1 MRWADK
7 GAHGVWVV
15 CPCASDRF
23 QHLDSWFLFFFFL
36 LRCFTADCRH
46 RRHSAARSDAGRCPA
61 GHRNPARPE
70 AHVSVSACNRNRGDA
85 TAVRPFS
92 LSIGLL
98 APLIVRA
105 RAARPQGNSR
115 GCRVLGRHGGL
126 QMLADVSACL
136 HHITSRQPPHT
147 PPFSFFLRCNCLSW
161 KSAVAHVPNQTQSC
175 VFPGLLFS
183 VNSSH
188 TRSHTQSADG

>member
-1 MRWADK
+1 M
-7 GAHGVWVV
+7 

-23 QHLDSWFLFFFFL
+23 QHLDSWFLFFVFL
-36 LRCFTADCRH
+36 LRCFTAGCRH
-46 RRHSAARSDAGRCPA
+46 RRRSAARSDAGRRPA
-61 GHRNPARPE
+61 GHRYPARPE

-85 TAVRPFS
+85 TAVHPFS

-98 APLIVRA
+98 AALIVRA
-105 RAARPQGNSR
+105 RAARPRGNSR
-115 GCRVLGRHGGL
+115 GCRVLELHGGL

-136 HHITSRQPPHT
+136 HHITSRQLCLYSPPPP

-175 VFPGLLFS
+175 VFPGLLF
-183 VNSSH
+183 
-188 TRSHTQSADG
+188 

>member
-1 MRWADK
+1 M
-7 GAHGVWVV
+7 

-23 QHLDSWFLFFFFL
+23 QHLDSWFLLGFFFL

-46 RRHSAARSDAGRCPA
+46 RRRPAARSDAGRRPA

-70 AHVSVSACNRNRGDA
+70 AHVSLSACNRNRGDA
-85 TAVRPFS
+85 TAVHPFS

-105 RAARPQGNSR
+105 RTARPRGNSR
-115 GCRVLGRHGGL
+115 GCRVLEQHGGL

-136 HHITSRQPPHT
+136 HHITSRQLCLYFLPP
-147 PPFSFFLRCNCLSW
+147 PLFFFPSLLHCLSW
-161 KSAVAHVPNQTQSC
+161 KPAVAHVPNQTQSC
-175 VFPGLLFS
+175 VFPGLLF
-183 VNSSH
+183 
-188 TRSHTQSADG
+188 